1 MLFCVNIY
9 TKVEDINKINRFIEP
24 PKYGLFCDLIWADP
38 VENDDGVCEG
48 PFRTNDIRGCSYF
61 YGQDAVTNFLERN
74 NLISVI
80 RAHEAQLEGYK
91 MHRWNGGQE
100 FPMVITIFSAPNYCD
115 VYNNK
120 GAVIKFDVYCYFLLT
135 EQRSQHPII

>member
-1 MLFCVNIY
+1 MVMC
-9 TKVEDINKINRFIEP
+9 EDINLINRFIEP
-24 PKYGLFCDLIWADP
+24 PKIGIFCDIIWADP

-48 PFRTNDIRGCSYF
+48 AFRINETRGCSYF
-61 YGQDAVTNFLERN
+61 YGQEAVTGFLERN

-91 MHRWNGGQE
+91 MHRWSGGQE

-120 GAVIKFDVYCYFLLT
+120 GAVIKFDV
-135 EQRSQHPII
+135 